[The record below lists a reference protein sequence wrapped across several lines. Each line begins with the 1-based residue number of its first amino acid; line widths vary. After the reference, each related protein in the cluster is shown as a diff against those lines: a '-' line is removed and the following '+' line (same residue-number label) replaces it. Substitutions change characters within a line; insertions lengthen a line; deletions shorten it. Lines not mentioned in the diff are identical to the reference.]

1 MYQPLFHIFMWLPA
15 SLVFLN
21 FILYQPLFHIFIIMW
36 PPASRSH
43 IFFNCCLARLVID
56 VILLKITTRTL
67 GLRWWLMAQQKSVI
81 TQNWICIIQV
91 ESGNKYCIFFLLRN
105 TDLQQRRFSKIK
117 KLEHPFSH
125 LLFLKN
131 VELQQRC
138 FPKIKKLERPFSH
151 LLFLLCCSGWNA
163 TMKSLS
169 TGWSRVATIRWTK
182 VCKDIKICHFHEIF
196 SLRACNCG
204 SPGNWSA
211 SEW

>member
-125 LLFLKN
+125 LLFL
-131 VELQQRC
+131 
-138 FPKIKKLERPFSH
+138 
-151 LLFLLCCSGWNA
+151 LCCSGWNA